1 MKAIKVM
8 YGEDAILKELAVE
21 CRYIEYYLIA
31 VAKYSICNDLNNVS
45 VDVLQDYFQ
54 GAAKE

>member
-1 MKAIKVM
+1 M